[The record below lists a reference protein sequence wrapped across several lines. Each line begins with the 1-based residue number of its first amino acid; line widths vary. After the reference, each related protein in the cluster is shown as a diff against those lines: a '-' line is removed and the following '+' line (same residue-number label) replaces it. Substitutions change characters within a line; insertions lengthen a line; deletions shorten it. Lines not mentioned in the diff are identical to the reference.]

1 MFWRYVLLIFGVF
14 ACSTAVIMIKVCTVQ
29 PVLLSAYRLGLAAAM
44 LSPLLMRDLRR
55 YRGQFNLSHLRRTL
69 LPGLVLGAHILS
81 WIIGA
86 RKTPAANSSL
96 IVNMVPIIMPF
107 LLYALIRERVT
118 RAEWIATGLSLAG
131 VAVLVGADL
140 NLSAKYVTGD
150 VICFG
155 SMILF
160 ASYLALGRRNRDFP
174 SIWLYV
180 VPVYFVGGLL
190 CFAASLFFVS
200 PLAIYTWQDLL
211 LTLSL
216 VIVPTVI
223 GHSILNYSMKH
234 IRGQAVSIANLAQFI
249 FAGVMGFFLLNEVPQ
264 WTFYIA
270 CVLVVVGAVLAL
282 RSTLEQLRSRPD

>member
-1 MFWRYVLLIFGVF
+1 M
-14 ACSTAVIMIKVCTVQ
+14 
-29 PVLLSAYRLGLAAAM
+29 LA
-44 LSPLLMRDLRR
+44 
-55 YRGQFNLSHLRRTL
+55 
-69 LPGLVLGAHILS
+69 AHILS

-96 IVNMVPIIMPF
+96 IVNMVPIVMPF

-118 RAEWIATGLSLAG
+118 RAEWIATGLSLTG

-140 NLSAKYVTGD
+140 NLSAKFFTGD

-180 VPVYFVGGLL
+180 VPVYFVGGVV
-190 CFAASLFFVS
+190 CFSASLFFVS
-200 PLAIYTWQDLL
+200 PPGIHTAQDLL
-211 LTLSL
+211 LTVGL

-249 FAGVMGFFLLNEVPQ
+249 FAGIMGFLLLDEAPQ
-264 WTFYIA
+264 WTFFFA
-270 CVLVVVGAVLAL
+270 CALVVGGALLAL
-282 RSTLEQLRSRPD
+282 RSTPDRLR